1 MRLFST
7 LQMPEHHLSAGEMYE
22 AEEVLDV
29 ALEVHRLLDPRAQ
42 VLEARDDPL

>member
-29 ALEVHRLLDPRAQ
+29 GLSPKDLKIGCRLEPRHRHSD
-42 VLEARDDPL
+42 

>member
-7 LQMPEHHLSAGEMYE
+7 LQMPEHHLSTGEMYE

-29 ALEVHRLLDPRAQ
+29 GLSPKD
-42 VLEARDDPL
+42 

>member
-7 LQMPEHHLSAGEMYE
+7 LKMPEHHLSAGEMYE

-29 ALEVHRLLDPRAQ
+29 GLSPKD
-42 VLEARDDPL
+42 